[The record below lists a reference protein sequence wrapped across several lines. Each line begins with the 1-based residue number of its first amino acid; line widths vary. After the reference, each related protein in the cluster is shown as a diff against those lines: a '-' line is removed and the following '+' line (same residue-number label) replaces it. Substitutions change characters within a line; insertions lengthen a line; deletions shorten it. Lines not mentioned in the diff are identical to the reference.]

1 MKSLLKE
8 LELARAR
15 VAELEHK
22 AEQERRELL
31 ASLPEKYGFASFDEF
46 ADAVRVATGLKQARS
61 PEISPELEAGK
72 AATPYWREAPESETV
87 STTFVAQGIQASRSA
102 QASSRSGLEDAGAA
116 AGSGSNGVTAA
127 APGAMQ
133 ETGSAQPTSES
144 SATAST
150 SLAALGTPSAPTPAG
165 APVAAS
171 VSTPAPAPR
180 PIPTGTSLSDP
191 SNFGLLPDESL
202 LERGD
207 KSEDNFRMQLNTANI
222 FAQQVLHT
230 SRVPAAVWRAWRD
243 FARRAA
249 DVLRGGV
256 PVV

>member
-31 ASLPEKYGFASFDEF
+31 ASLPEKYGFASFEEF
-46 ADAVRVATGLKQARS
+46 ADAIRVAAGLKHAHS
-61 PEISPELEAGK
+61 AHISPELEAGK

-102 QASSRSGLEDAGAA
+102 QASSRSGSEDGGATA
-116 AGSGSNGVTAA
+116 ESGSNEATR
-127 APGAMQ
+127 
-133 ETGSAQPTSES
+133 ETGSALPISES
-144 SATAST
+144 SMSTSTSTST
-150 SLAALGTPSAPTPAG
+150 SLAGSGTASTPTPAG
-165 APVAAS
+165 APAAAR
-171 VSTPAPAPR
+171 VSTPAPR
-180 PIPTGTSLSDP
+180 PLPTGTSLSDP

-202 LERGD
+202 LDRGD

-243 FARRAA
+243 FARKAA

-256 PVV
+256 PVG

>member
-15 VAELEHK
+15 VAELELK
-22 AEQERRELL
+22 AEQERHELL
-31 ASLPEKYGFASFDEF
+31 ASLPEKHGFASFEEF
-46 ADAVRVATGLKQARS
+46 ADAVRVAAGLKQAPS
-61 PEISPELEAGK
+61 AEISPELEAGK

-102 QASSRSGLEDAGAA
+102 QASSRSGSEDAGAA
-116 AGSGSNGVTAA
+116 AESGSNGVIAA
-127 APGAMQ
+127 STETTR
-133 ETGSAQPTSES
+133 ETGSAEPRSES
-144 SATAST
+144 SPSP
-150 SLAALGTPSAPTPAG
+150 SLAGLGTSSASTPAG
-165 APVAAS
+165 TPAAAAAS
-171 VSTPAPAPR
+171 ASPPAPR
-180 PIPTGTSLSDP
+180 PLPTGTSLSDP
-191 SNFGLLPDESL
+191 SNFGVLPDESL

-243 FARRAA
+243 FARKAA
-249 DVLRGGV
+249 EVLRGGV
-256 PVV
+256 PVA